1 MVILKNYE
9 LTKEA
14 DADLEDIFDY
24 TEKSHSRNQAIVYLS
39 NIEDLFFQLCNQP
52 NLGRTRKE
60 IKEGIFS
67 IAFQKHIIFYKIIEN
82 KLLIIRVLH
91 EIRDM
96 PKHLK

>member
-24 TEKSHSRNQAIVYLS
+24 TEKSQSRNQAIVYLS
-39 NIEDLFFQLCNQP
+39 NIEDLFFQLCKQP

-91 EIRDM
+91 ERRDM
-96 PKHLK
+96 PKNLK